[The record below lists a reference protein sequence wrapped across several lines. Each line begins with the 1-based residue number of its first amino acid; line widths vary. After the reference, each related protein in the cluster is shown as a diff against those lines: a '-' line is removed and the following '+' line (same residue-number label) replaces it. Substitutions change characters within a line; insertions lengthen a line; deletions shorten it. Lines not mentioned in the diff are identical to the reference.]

1 MNKPC
6 KVSVVIPC
14 FNHGEFVQEAV
25 DSVIKA
31 KRDDMEILVVDD
43 GSTDEHTHKEIDAL
57 STRGIKVIRQENMGV
72 GPARNTAI
80 LASQGDYI
88 FPLDADDRLRPAGID
103 HGIRKLDSDPKVGV
117 VYGDVEFFG
126 TLTGRWKV
134 GALDVGRMMEWNYLP
149 VSALFRRS
157 IWEQNQGYDGTM
169 PVQGLEDWDFWL
181 GALEHGWQFAY
192 VPEVFFD
199 YRKASESMLTRT
211 SGFEPA
217 IKEFVAKKHGALYQ
231 QAWLSVLRERD
242 LLATE
247 RKSVKRTFH
256 NLRRLLKARIK
267 QKFATGAAAL
277 RREHANR

>member
-1 MNKPC
+1 
-6 KVSVVIPC
+6 
-14 FNHGEFVQEAV
+14 
-25 DSVIKA
+25 
-31 KRDDMEILVVDD
+31 
-43 GSTDEHTHKEIDAL
+43 
-57 STRGIKVIRQENMGV
+57 
-72 GPARNTAI
+72 
-80 LASQGDYI
+80 
-88 FPLDADDRLRPAGID
+88 
-103 HGIRKLDSDPKVGV
+103 
-117 VYGDVEFFG
+117 
-126 TLTGRWKV
+126 
-134 GALDVGRMMEWNYLP
+134 
-149 VSALFRRS
+149 
-157 IWEQNQGYDGTM
+157 M

-256 NLRRLLKARIK
+256 NLRRLLKARIT